1 VNGLNERK
9 KPKADGGGEG
19 GGDKKKEKVKGPSTP
34 ENEGRFTSFI
44 VSPDGTSADKNA
56 MTEAMEKAA
65 EEVKNDPSLAN
76 ENGIE
81 SHGNSAAITK
91 GDGAAG
97 AGCCI
102 VM

>member
-1 VNGLNERK
+1 
-9 KPKADGGGEG
+9 
-19 GGDKKKEKVKGPSTP
+19 VKGPSTP